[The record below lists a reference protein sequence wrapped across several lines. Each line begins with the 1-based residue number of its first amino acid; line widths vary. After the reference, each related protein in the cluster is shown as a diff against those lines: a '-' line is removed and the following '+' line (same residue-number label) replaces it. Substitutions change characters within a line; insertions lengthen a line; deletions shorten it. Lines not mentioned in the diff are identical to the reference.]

1 MSFFSLLREYPRL
14 IGFGALFCF
23 GSSVGQTFFIS
34 LFVPAVT
41 ADLGL
46 AESSLAN
53 IYALVTIAGAI
64 LLVWAGRPID
74 RIDLL
79 TYAAAVLVFVAA
91 GSLLLAGSWGL
102 IPLAIG
108 LGMVRMG
115 GQGLMS
121 HVALTGI
128 ARHFNARR
136 GAALALVIT
145 GFALGEIVLPVP
157 VVWAIGEFGWRTVYA
172 AAGLTAGLV
181 FLPLTIWL
189 LSSSG
194 SFRWPKSEGGGD
206 PVPEVGH
213 ERPVGTLTARALW
226 RSPYFLALA
235 PAYCAAPFAVTALIF
250 HQGVI
255 AEGKDLTLG
264 LFAASFALF
273 GLVQIVTG
281 IGSGPMIDRFGAR
294 ALFPLHLI
302 PFALGTVILALN
314 DGVWTAPVYMGLMG
328 ATAGMSGTLRTA
340 VVAELVRPDQLGT
353 ARSGLTALMVVST
366 AFGPAVYGWMML
378 GGFDTEGLFW
388 TTLVLLAVVSMIA
401 AAAQYAPQRKSA

>member
-1 MSFFSLLREYPRL
+1 MSFLSLMREHPRL
-14 IGFGALFCF
+14 IGFGTLFCF

-34 LFVPAVT
+34 LFVPAIT
-41 ADLGL
+41 ADLAL
-46 AESSLAN
+46 ADADLAN
-53 IYALVTIAGAI
+53 IYALVTIASAV

-74 RIDLL
+74 RVDLL
-79 TYAAAVLVFVAA
+79 TYAVAVLLFVAA
-91 GSLLLAGSWGL
+91 GCVLMAGSWGL

-121 HVALTGI
+121 HAALTGI

-136 GAALALVIT
+136 GAALALVIS

-157 VVWAIGEFGWRTVYA
+157 MVWAIGEFGWRAVYA
-172 AAGLTAGLV
+172 SAGVVAGLV
-181 FLPLTIWL
+181 VLPLTVWL
-189 LSSSG
+189 LRNAR

-206 PVPEVGH
+206 PAPAAGTTL
-213 ERPVGTLTARALW
+213 RAGTLTARALW

-250 HQGVI
+250 HQAAI
-255 AEGKDLTLG
+255 AEGKGLTLG

-273 GLVQIVTG
+273 GLVQIGTG
-281 IGSGPMIDRFGAR
+281 IGSGPAIDRFGAR
-294 ALFPLHLI
+294 SLFPLHLI
-302 PFALGTVILALN
+302 PFALGTAILALF
-314 DGVWTAPVYMGLMG
+314 DGAWTAPVYMSLLG

-340 VVAELVRPDQLGT
+340 VVAELVRSDHLGT

-366 AFGPAVYGWMML
+366 ALGPAVYGWMML
-378 GGFDTEGLFW
+378 GGLDTGGLLW
-388 TTLVLLAVVSMIA
+388 ATLILLVSVSVIA
-401 AAAQYAPQRKSA
+401 AAAQYAPRNKSA